1 MLTVKL
7 FRKIFAAF
15 VAIFISLG
23 WLTGP
28 STSEPIK
35 FSNSDKVKLSFALV
49 SDTHV
54 LGESVTEFR
63 FESLFKDLS
72 NSGERFNAV
81 VIAGDL
87 TELGVDCEYENF
99 FKVLDRQTVTKNLI
113 LATGNHDVR
122 YAYKKNKP
130 IIMNKVEEYLGIDT
144 KGESFYSY
152 DVNGYTFIVMGTEK
166 QVFERAYISDK
177 QLAFVDSEL
186 QRATAEGKPAFVVCH
201 QALANTHGLPE
212 VWKTGDLGDQS
223 QQLRDI
229 LVKYK
234 NVFFLNGH
242 LHDGMYERSFEK
254 LADGVYSI
262 NLPTYG
268 KSNDFGVKEKGTGYY
283 VEVYDNQVIF
293 TGRNFLKGHN
303 VDKVEVFDLI

>member
-1 MLTVKL
+1 M
-7 FRKIFAAF
+7 FRKIFAVFA
-15 VAIFISLG
+15 ALFISLG

-28 STSEPIK
+28 STENPIQFKDSE
-35 FSNSDKVKLSFALV
+35 NVRLSFAAV
-49 SDTHV
+49 SDVHV
-54 LGESVTEFR
+54 LGESITEFR
-63 FESLFKDLS
+63 FENLFKDLS
-72 NSGERFNAV
+72 NSKEKFDAV

-87 TELGVDCEYENF
+87 TEMGFNCEYETF
-99 FKVLDRQTVTKNLI
+99 FKVLDNQTVTKNLI
-113 LATGNHDVR
+113 IATGNHDVR

-152 DVNGYTFIVMGTEK
+152 DINGYTFIVMGSEK
-166 QVFERAYISDK
+166 QVFERAYISDR

-186 QRATAEGKPAFVVCH
+186 KRATAQGRPAFVICH
-201 QALANTHGLPE
+201 QPLKETHGLPE

-223 QQLRDI
+223 QDVRDI

-234 NVFFLNGH
+234 NVFYINGH
-242 LHDGMYERSFEK
+242 LHDGMYDRSVEK

-268 KSNDFGVKEKGTGYY
+268 KTNDFGVKDRGIGYY
-283 VEVYDNQVIF
+283 IEVYDNQVIF
-293 TGRNFLKGHN
+293 TGRNFLKGYN
-303 VDKVEVFDLI
+303 VDVVDTFDLV

>member
-1 MLTVKL
+1 MLTVKM
-7 FRKIFAAF
+7 FRKIFAVFTAL
-15 VAIFISLG
+15 FISLG

-28 STSEPIK
+28 STENPIQFKDSE
-35 FSNSDKVKLSFALV
+35 NVRLSFAAV
-49 SDTHV
+49 SDVHV
-54 LGESVTEFR
+54 LGESITEFR
-63 FESLFKDLS
+63 FENLFKDLS
-72 NSGERFNAV
+72 NSKEKFDAV

-87 TELGVDCEYENF
+87 TEMGFNCEYETF
-99 FKVLDRQTVTKNLI
+99 FKVLDNQTVTKNLI
-113 LATGNHDVR
+113 IATGNHDVR

-152 DVNGYTFIVMGTEK
+152 DINGYTFIVMGSEK
-166 QVFERAYISDK
+166 QVFERAYISDR

-186 QRATAEGKPAFVVCH
+186 KRATAQGRPAFVICH
-201 QALANTHGLPE
+201 QPLKETHGLPE

-223 QQLRDI
+223 QDVRDI

-234 NVFFLNGH
+234 NVFYINGH
-242 LHDGMYERSFEK
+242 LHDGMYDRSVEK

-268 KSNDFGVKEKGTGYY
+268 KTNDFGVKDRGIGYY
-283 VEVYDNQVIF
+283 IEVYDNQVIF
-293 TGRNFLKGHN
+293 TGRNFLKGYN
-303 VDKVEVFDLI
+303 VDVVDTFDLV

>member
-1 MLTVKL
+1 M
-7 FRKIFAAF
+7 FRKIFAVFTAL
-15 VAIFISLG
+15 FISLG

-28 STSEPIK
+28 STENPIQFKDSE
-35 FSNSDKVKLSFALV
+35 NVRLSFAAV
-49 SDTHV
+49 SDVHV
-54 LGESVTEFR
+54 LGESITEFR
-63 FESLFKDLS
+63 FENLFKDLS
-72 NSGERFNAV
+72 NSKEKFDAV

-87 TELGVDCEYENF
+87 TEMGFNCEYETF
-99 FKVLDRQTVTKNLI
+99 FKVLDNQTVTKNLI
-113 LATGNHDVR
+113 IATGNHDVR

-152 DVNGYTFIVMGTEK
+152 DINGYTFIVMGSEK
-166 QVFERAYISDK
+166 QVFERAYISDR

-186 QRATAEGKPAFVVCH
+186 KRATAQGRPAFVICH
-201 QALANTHGLPE
+201 QPLKETHGLPE

-223 QQLRDI
+223 QDVRDI

-234 NVFFLNGH
+234 NVFYINGH
-242 LHDGMYERSFEK
+242 LHDGMYDRSVEK

-268 KSNDFGVKEKGTGYY
+268 KTNDFGVKDRGIGYY
-283 VEVYDNQVIF
+283 IEVYDNQVIF
-293 TGRNFLKGHN
+293 TGRNFLKGYN
-303 VDKVEVFDLI
+303 VDVVDTFDLV

>member
-28 STSEPIK
+28 STENTIK
-35 FSNSDKVKLSFALV
+35 FKDSANVNLSFAAV
-49 SDTHV
+49 SDIHV

-63 FESLFKDLS
+63 FENLFKDLS
-72 NSGERFNAV
+72 NSEEKFDAV
-81 VIAGDL
+81 VMAGDL
-87 TELGVDCEYENF
+87 TEMGFDCEYETF
-99 FKVLDRQTVTKNLI
+99 FKVLDKQTVTKNLI
-113 LATGNHDVR
+113 IATGNHDVR

-152 DVNGYTFIVMGTEK
+152 DINGYTFIVMGSEK
-166 QVFERAYISDK
+166 QVFERAYISEK
-177 QLAFVDSEL
+177 QLAFVDGEL
-186 QRATAEGKPAFVVCH
+186 KRATAEGKPAFVICH
-201 QALANTHGLPE
+201 QPLKNTHGLPE

-223 QQLRDI
+223 GELRDV

-234 NVFFLNGH
+234 NVFYINGH
-242 LHDGMYERSFEK
+242 LHDGMYERSVEK
-254 LADGVYSI
+254 LADSVYSI

-268 KSNDFGVKEKGTGYY
+268 KSNDFGVKEKGIGYY

-293 TGRNFLKGHN
+293 TGRNFLEGHN
-303 VDKVEVFDLI
+303 VDVVDTFDLV

>member
-7 FRKIFAAF
+7 FRKIFAVF

-23 WLTGP
+23 WMTGP
-28 STSEPIK
+28 STDEPIR
-35 FSNSDKVKLSFALV
+35 FSNSDKVNLSFALV
-49 SDTHV
+49 SDTHL

-72 NSGERFNAV
+72 NSEESFNAV

-87 TELGVDCEYENF
+87 VELGLGCEYENF
-99 FKVLDRQTVTKNLI
+99 FKVLDGQTVTKNLI
-113 LATGNHDVR
+113 IATGNHDVR
-122 YAYKKNKP
+122 YAYKKNKAL
-130 IIMNKVEEYLGIDT
+130 IMNKVEEYLGIDT

-201 QALANTHGLPE
+201 QPLANTHGLPE
-212 VWKTGDLGDQS
+212 EWKTGDLGEQS

-234 NVFFLNGH
+234 NIFFINGH
-242 LHDGMYERSFEK
+242 LHDGMYDRSVEK
-254 LADGVYSI
+254 LADSVYSI

-268 KSNDFGVKEKGTGYY
+268 KSNDYGVEEKGTGYY

-293 TGRNFLKGHN
+293 TGRNFLEGRN
-303 VDKVEVFDLI
+303 VDIVDVFDLI